1 MAQPIP
7 EFVID
12 HLGKE
17 VRPGDYVVY
26 AVRSGNTGA
35 MEHGTVVGFQFS
47 KPKYWDTQILKIK
60 IQGPHAD
67 RRPSLIEE
75 QHKRFAKVEP
85 PKL

>member
-7 EFVID
+7 EFVTD

-26 AVRSGNTGA
+26 AVRAGNTGE
-35 MEHGTVVGFQFS
+35 MEQGTVVGFQYS
-47 KPKYWDTQILKIK
+47 KPQHFTTQILKIK

-75 QHKRFAKVEP
+75 RHKRFAKVVAP
-85 PKL
+85 